1 MANVSDT
8 MASIRWMLHKYA
20 WMASDNNQKLPV
32 DPKDRPFRPGLTET
46 EKKEIISLYKR
57 GKSVEDICQQT
68 NRSNTAIRNLLSYSG
83 LLKRKKI
90 K

>member
-8 MASIRWMLHKYA
+8 MASIRWMLNKYA
-20 WMASDNNQKLPV
+20 WMASDNNQQLPV
-32 DPKDRPFRPGLTET
+32 DPKDRPFRPGLSET
-46 EKKEIISLYKR
+46 EKKKIISLYKR
-57 GKSVEDICQQT
+57 GKSVEDICQHL
-68 NRSNTAIRNLLSYSG
+68 NRSDTAIRNLLSASG

>member
-1 MANVSDT
+1 MTNVSDT

-20 WMASDNNQKLPV
+20 WMAAENNQKLPV
-32 DPKDRPFRPGLTET
+32 DPKDRPFRPGLSET
-46 EKKEIISLYKR
+46 EKKKIISLFKR
-57 GKSVEDICQQT
+57 GNSVDDICQQT
-68 NRSNTAIRNLLSYSG
+68 NRSGTAIRKLLNSSG